1 MKEEMGKAGKRQLAI
16 LEGKKAKQMHRE
28 DPETRD
34 LTTLE
39 GKRWSWSSYLG
50 FVSLILIPNF
60 WSS

>member
-39 GKRWSWSSYLG
+39 GKRCSWSEWLPWICTADSD
-50 FVSLILIPNF
+50 S
-60 WSS
+60 

>member
-1 MKEEMGKAGKRQLAI
+1 MKEEVGKAGKRQLAI

-39 GKRWSWSSYLG
+39 GKRWSWSE
-50 FVSLILIPNF
+50 
-60 WSS
+60 